1 MKLRCTTNSLRL
13 RVRKSDLDTLQKEGS
28 IAEHLVFAPQTSFRF
43 SLHITQGF
51 TEVKAIFEDQEIRVH
66 LPEQQAQA
74 WINSNQVGIQT
85 TQVINEAQE
94 ALSILIE
101 KDFPCDDRPNE
112 DKKDTF
118 WELAQEDGKSEVC

>member
-13 RVRKSDLDTLQKEGS
+13 RVRKSDLDILQKEGS
-28 IAEHLVFAPQTSFRF
+28 IAEHLNFTPQVSFRF
-43 SLHITQGF
+43 SLHIHPEC
-51 TEVKAIFEDQEIRVH
+51 TEVQAIFEDQEIRIY

-74 WINSNQVGIQT
+74 WINSTQVGIQT
-85 TQVINEAQE
+85 TQTTGKNSEV
-94 ALSILIE
+94 LDILIE

-118 WELAQEDGKSEVC
+118 WELAQEKGKSEAC